1 MQNIPDPA
9 SVSSVH
15 PQSFKTQLKKLS
27 GTTTHRKAFKTG
39 NVLDAVAV
47 NNKGAEVKPQAS
59 KAKRFAGEEVQENV
73 SDSVQNDAINNAESV
88 THSSNSVHI
97 ASLSTD
103 ELSDKARTYNTSFES
118 QADTIVS
125 QVSIATPVSTS
136 VASATPSF
144 SLAGMGAGLGA
155 LALGGSSG
163 GSSGGGA
170 QTTAVTTTPKSDT
183 PLALSGFIA
192 AGPMVNNDGLKVEV
206 FDVNGN
212 RLASTNSVKDGTF
225 TINLKNTYT
234 GILKVVVSDTNG
246 EAINF
251 IDEANGKSKSLGT
264 DLITIFN
271 LLAGEKNLN
280 INVNTLTTEAA
291 NKVLT
296 VSNDLT
302 KVTNADISKANLE
315 IATKYGLTDKSSQA
329 AIKPDLLITSKP
341 GLIIDSTGAI
351 NQGFNAYGL
360 ALAVK
365 SVLDD
370 NPSMTIKDACKSLAE
385 NPLYAKSFSGP
396 TDWAS
401 AVYKFG
407 ASFLDNVLP
416 TGSSTIT
423 VANDQP
429 ISQTTT
435 ITQGQVLR
443 ATSSITDNDGI
454 PTSGAGALS
463 YKWQASSDKTNWSDS
478 DIVDATGN
486 TFTTTQAQ
494 VGKFIRAVAT
504 YTDNFGTTET
514 VESAPTNSIVNIDD
528 ATTGALTISGTGN
541 QGQVLTATSTIAD
554 IDGIPASGVGALSYK
569 WQSSS
574 ESQGSWS
581 DIAGPTASTFTT
593 TQEQVGKYIRAVA
606 TYTDNFGATEIVTS
620 VPTTNVIAN
629 VNDAPTGILT
639 IPEAVTPD
647 RTGFAA
653 GGFFIPDLAAD
664 LKVVNQGQ
672 VLTATSTIADID
684 GIPASGAGALS
695 YKWQASSDKTNWSD
709 SDIVDATGN
718 TFTTTQAQV
727 DKYIRVVATYT
738 DNFGATE
745 IVNSLP
751 SDKAITNANDAP
763 SGALTISGTANQ
775 GQVLTATSTIA
786 DIDGIPA
793 SGVGALSFK
802 WQSSSV
808 SGGGWSD
815 IAGATASTFTT
826 TQAQVG
832 KFIRVVAT
840 YTDNFGTAETVESA
854 PTDAITYEYEVDPLL
869 IEGTST
875 VAPASQTGSTQSFA
889 AGDVNGDG
897 ISDWIYAIG
906 GPEAGTTPA
915 LMKREM
921 YVMFGD
927 TSGTYVLNTAN
938 PDKGFPIQLH
948 SLTGEKSVSPFAGN
962 RVGYL
967 PRIATD
973 FNGDG
978 KGEIIVGT
986 FHENL
991 DNEDVSKNRLLL
1003 VDQANRKPD
1012 ANQALIKLVNFASAD
1027 ADVGY
1032 RASDS
1037 GDINGDGFS
1046 DLIIGNQGRRNVN
1059 IIYGNK
1065 NIDPVNYNYNEIAPG
1080 GVLPANF
1087 GFNIIDSKHNLDLE
1101 YGWAVSALG
1110 DVNGDGYGDMAI
1122 ANSWSF
1128 DPTLQSVEEVF
1139 VIFGKPGR
1147 SNANID
1153 VNSIRSGADNTQGYV
1168 ISMDPQLP
1176 FLAFNMS
1183 FTATKVAGDFNG
1195 DGLNDFVFEGHSYDH
1210 TAAKFYVVFGKQ
1222 STSKIRLDEL
1232 GTNGFSIS
1240 FPTSALRD
1248 VIYKMPSENDYFAD
1262 MPRHTAA
1269 NCGDFNGDG
1278 IDDMLI
1284 SLIFNTRLSD
1294 TEKTNHF
1301 LSYVVYGKTELGDI
1315 DLNDLGNNGFKVFEG
1330 TRTLP
1335 TRSEFFG
1342 NVVPV
1347 GDINADGLPDLVFDD
1362 YFGTQEGAP
1371 TVIFG
1376 SSIDQPQPQWKVTHQ
1391 GFDGSDTLTSSGVNQ
1406 SETFIAGAG
1415 QDTLWGKGGADVMY
1429 AGAGNDVFYLNAD
1442 NINKLSTPMQN
1453 NERLARVDG
1462 GGGLDTLALDGS
1474 DINVDLTAIANTRL
1488 QSIEKINLGGN
1499 NKLKLSWQDIQNMSA
1514 MNLFNDATSGWSGF
1528 SSNTIRHHQLLI
1540 DGSATDSVDF
1550 LTEGGWVKEP
1560 TTVQLNN
1567 GESIQNYNL
1576 YTNTN
1581 HATQL
1586 LVNTSVG
1593 TVI

>member
-163 GSSGGGA
+163 GSSGGSA

-291 NKVLT
+291 NKVLA
-296 VSNDLT
+296 SNDLT

-315 IATKYGLTDKSSQA
+315 IATKYGLIDKSSQA
-329 AIKPDLLITSKP
+329 AINPDLLITSKP
-341 GLIIDSTGAI
+341 GLIIDLTGAI

-385 NPLYAKSFSGP
+385 NPLYTKSFGGP

-443 ATSSITDNDGI
+443 ATSSITDIDGI
-454 PTSGAGALS
+454 PTSGIGALS

-494 VGKFIRAVAT
+494 VGKFIRVVAT

-514 VESAPTNSIVNIDD
+514 VESAPTNNIVNIDD

-554 IDGIPASGVGALSYK
+554 IDGIP
-569 WQSSS
+569 
-574 ESQGSWS
+574 
-581 DIAGPTASTFTT
+581 T
-593 TQEQVGKYIRAVA
+593 
-606 TYTDNFGATEIVTS
+606 
-620 VPTTNVIAN
+620 
-629 VNDAPTGILT
+629 
-639 IPEAVTPD
+639 
-647 RTGFAA
+647 
-653 GGFFIPDLAAD
+653 
-664 LKVVNQGQ
+664 
-672 VLTATSTIADID
+672 
-684 GIPASGAGALS
+684 SGAGALS
-695 YKWQASSDKTNWSD
+695 YKWQASS
-709 SDIVDATGN
+709 
-718 TFTTTQAQV
+718 
-727 DKYIRVVATYT
+727 
-738 DNFGATE
+738 
-745 IVNSLP
+745 
-751 SDKAITNANDAP
+751 
-763 SGALTISGTANQ
+763 ISE
-775 GQVLTATSTIA
+775 
-786 DIDGIPA
+786 
-793 SGVGALSFK
+793 
-802 WQSSSV
+802 
-808 SGGGWSD
+808 GGWSD

-832 KFIRVVAT
+832 KYIRAVAT

-906 GPEAGTTPA
+906 GPMAGTTPA

-938 PDKGFPIQLH
+938 ADKGFPIQLH
-948 SLTGEKSVSPFAGN
+948 SLTGEESIYPHIGN
-962 RVGYL
+962 RLGYL

-991 DNEDVSKNRLLL
+991 NNKDALKNRLLL
-1003 VDQANRKPD
+1003 VDQANRNPD
-1012 ANQALIKLVNFASAD
+1012 ANKPLIKLVNFDDPEAGT
-1027 ADVGY
+1027 GY

-1046 DLIIGNQGRRNVN
+1046 DLIIGNQYRRNVN

-1087 GFNIIDSKHNLDLE
+1087 GFNIIDSKQNLDIGF
-1101 YGWAVSALG
+1101 GWGVSALG

-1122 ANSWSF
+1122 ANSNSF

-1139 VIFGKPGR
+1139 VIFGKQGR

-1153 VNSIRSGADNTQGYV
+1153 VNSIRSGADNMQGYV

-1176 FLAFNMS
+1176 FLANNMS

-1195 DGLNDFVFEGHSYDH
+1195 DGLNDFVFEGRSYDH
-1210 TAAKFYVVFGKQ
+1210 TAAKFYVVFGKK
-1222 STSKIRLDEL
+1222 STSTIGLDEL

-1240 FPTSALRD
+1240 LPTAALRD
-1248 VIYKMPSENDYFAD
+1248 VIVKVPSENDYFGD
-1262 MPRHTAA
+1262 IPRHTAA

-1301 LSYVVYGKTELGDI
+1301 LSYVVYGKAELGDI

-1342 NVVPV
+1342 NIVPV

-1362 YFGTQEGAP
+1362 YFGTQGGTP

-1376 SSIDQPQPQWKVTHQ
+1376 SSIDQPRPQWKVTHQ

-1415 QDTLWGKGGADVMY
+1415 QDTIWGKGGADVIY

-1442 NINKLSTPMQN
+1442 NISKLSNPMQN

-1474 DINVDLTAIANTRL
+1474 SINVDLTAIANTRL

>member
-315 IATKYGLTDKSSQA
+315 IATKYGLIDKSSQA
-329 AIKPDLLITSKP
+329 AINPDLLITSKP

-443 ATSSITDNDGI
+443 ATSSITDIDGI
-454 PTSGAGALS
+454 PTSG
-463 YKWQASSDKTNWSDS
+463 T
-478 DIVDATGN
+478 
-486 TFTTTQAQ
+486 
-494 VGKFIRAVAT
+494 
-504 YTDNFGTTET
+504 
-514 VESAPTNSIVNIDD
+514 
-528 ATTGALTISGTGN
+528 
-541 QGQVLTATSTIAD
+541 
-554 IDGIPASGVGALSYK
+554 
-569 WQSSS
+569 
-574 ESQGSWS
+574 
-581 DIAGPTASTFTT
+581 
-593 TQEQVGKYIRAVA
+593 
-606 TYTDNFGATEIVTS
+606 
-620 VPTTNVIAN
+620 
-629 VNDAPTGILT
+629 
-639 IPEAVTPD
+639 
-647 RTGFAA
+647 
-653 GGFFIPDLAAD
+653 
-664 LKVVNQGQ
+664 
-672 VLTATSTIADID
+672 
-684 GIPASGAGALS
+684 GALS

-763 SGALTISGTANQ
+763 SGALTISGSATQ

-793 SGVGALSFK
+793 SGVGALTYK
-802 WQSSSV
+802 WQASSV

-832 KFIRVVAT
+832 KYIRAVAT

-906 GPEAGTTPA
+906 GPMAGTTPA

-938 PDKGFPIQLH
+938 ADKGFPIQLH
-948 SLTGEKSVSPFAGN
+948 SLTGEESIYPHIGN
-962 RVGYL
+962 RLGYL

-1003 VDQANRKPD
+1003 VDQANRNPD
-1012 ANQALIKLVNFASAD
+1012 ANKPLIKLVNFDDPEAGT
-1027 ADVGY
+1027 GY

-1087 GFNIIDSKHNLDLE
+1087 GFNIIDSKQNLDIGF
-1101 YGWAVSALG
+1101 GWGVSALG

-1122 ANSWSF
+1122 ANSNSF

-1139 VIFGKPGR
+1139 VIFGKQGR

-1176 FLAFNMS
+1176 FLANNMS

-1195 DGLNDFVFEGHSYDH
+1195 DGLNDFVFEGRSYDH
-1210 TAAKFYVVFGKQ
+1210 TAAKFYVVFGKK
-1222 STSKIRLDEL
+1222 STSTIGLDEL

-1240 FPTSALRD
+1240 LPTAALRD
-1248 VIYKMPSENDYFAD
+1248 VIVKVPSENDYFGD
-1262 MPRHTAA
+1262 IPRHTAA

-1301 LSYVVYGKTELGDI
+1301 LSYVVYGKAELGDI

-1342 NVVPV
+1342 NIVPV

-1362 YFGTQEGAP
+1362 YFGTQGGTP

-1415 QDTLWGKGGADVMY
+1415 QDTVWGKGGADVMY

-1474 DINVDLTAIANTRL
+1474 YINVDLTAIANTRL
-1488 QSIEKINLGGN
+1488 QSIEKINLSGN

>member
-1 MQNIPDPA
+1 MQNIPDSA

-103 ELSDKARTYNTSFES
+103 ELTDKARTYNTSFES

-212 RLASTNSVKDGTF
+212 RLASTNSVKDGAF

-315 IATKYGLTDKSSQA
+315 IATKYGLIDKSSQA
-329 AIKPDLLITSKP
+329 AINPDVLITSKT

-407 ASFLDNVLP
+407 ASFIDNVLP

-443 ATSSITDNDGI
+443 ATSSITD
-454 PTSGAGALS
+454 
-463 YKWQASSDKTNWSDS
+463 
-478 DIVDATGN
+478 
-486 TFTTTQAQ
+486 
-494 VGKFIRAVAT
+494 
-504 YTDNFGTTET
+504 
-514 VESAPTNSIVNIDD
+514 
-528 ATTGALTISGTGN
+528 
-541 QGQVLTATSTIAD
+541 

-574 ESQGSWS
+574 
-581 DIAGPTASTFTT
+581 
-593 TQEQVGKYIRAVA
+593 VG
-606 TYTDNFGATEIVTS
+606 E
-620 VPTTNVIAN
+620 
-629 VNDAPTGILT
+629 
-639 IPEAVTPD
+639 
-647 RTGFAA
+647 
-653 GGFFIPDLAAD
+653 
-664 LKVVNQGQ
+664 
-672 VLTATSTIADID
+672 
-684 GIPASGAGALS
+684 
-695 YKWQASSDKTNWSD
+695 
-709 SDIVDATGN
+709 
-718 TFTTTQAQV
+718 
-727 DKYIRVVATYT
+727 
-738 DNFGATE
+738 
-745 IVNSLP
+745 
-751 SDKAITNANDAP
+751 
-763 SGALTISGTANQ
+763 
-775 GQVLTATSTIA
+775 
-786 DIDGIPA
+786 
-793 SGVGALSFK
+793 
-802 WQSSSV
+802 
-808 SGGGWSD
+808 GGWSD

-840 YTDNFGTAETVESA
+840 YTDNFGTTETVESA

-921 YVMFGD
+921 YVMLGD

-938 PDKGFPIQLH
+938 PDKGFRIQLH
-948 SLTGEKSVSPFAGN
+948 SLTSESISPYIGN
-962 RVGYL
+962 RLGYL
-967 PRIATD
+967 PRIAND

-1003 VDQANRKPD
+1003 VDQANRNPD
-1012 ANQALIKLVNFASAD
+1012 ANQALIKLVNFDEVD
-1027 ADVGY
+1027 ANYGY

-1046 DLIIGNQGRRNVN
+1046 DLIIGNPRRSNVN
-1059 IIYGNK
+1059 IIFGNK
-1065 NIDPVNYNYNEIAPG
+1065 NIDPANYNYDAIAPG

-1087 GFNIIDSKHNLDLE
+1087 GFNIIDSIVNLDIAF
-1101 YGWAVSALG
+1101 GWAVSALG
-1110 DVNGDGYGDMAI
+1110 DVNGDGYCDMAI
-1122 ANSWSF
+1122 ANSWSS
-1128 DPTLQSVEEVF
+1128 DPALKSVEEVF

-1168 ISMDPQLP
+1168 VSMNPQLP

-1195 DGLNDFVFEGHSYDH
+1195 DGLNDFVFEGRSYDH

-1222 STSKIRLDEL
+1222 STSKIGLNEL

-1240 FPTSALRD
+1240 LPTSALRD
-1248 VIYKMPSENDYFAD
+1248 VIYKVPSENDYFGD

-1342 NVVPV
+1342 NIVPV

-1362 YFGTQEGAP
+1362 YFGTQGGTP

-1415 QDTLWGKGGADVMY
+1415 QDTVWGKGGADVMY

-1474 DINVDLTAIANTRL
+1474 YINVDLTAIANTRL

-1540 DGSATDSVDF
+1540 DGSATDSVSF
-1550 LTEGGWVKEP
+1550 LTEEWVKEP
-1560 TTVQLNN
+1560 TTVQFNN

>member
-315 IATKYGLTDKSSQA
+315 IATKYGLIDKSSQA
-329 AIKPDLLITSKP
+329 AINPDLLITSKP
-341 GLIIDSTGAI
+341 GLIIDLTGAI

-385 NPLYAKSFSGP
+385 NPLYTKSFGGP

-443 ATSSITDNDGI
+443 ATSSITDIDGI
-454 PTSGAGALS
+454 PTSGTGALS

-528 ATTGALTISGTGN
+528 ATTGALTISGS
-541 QGQVLTATSTIAD
+541 A
-554 IDGIPASGVGALSYK
+554 
-569 WQSSS
+569 
-574 ESQGSWS
+574 
-581 DIAGPTASTFTT
+581 
-593 TQEQVGKYIRAVA
+593 
-606 TYTDNFGATEIVTS
+606 
-620 VPTTNVIAN
+620 
-629 VNDAPTGILT
+629 
-639 IPEAVTPD
+639 
-647 RTGFAA
+647 
-653 GGFFIPDLAAD
+653 
-664 LKVVNQGQ
+664 NQGQ

-709 SDIVDATGN
+709 SDI
-718 TFTTTQAQV
+718 
-727 DKYIRVVATYT
+727 
-738 DNFGATE
+738 
-745 IVNSLP
+745 
-751 SDKAITNANDAP
+751 
-763 SGALTISGTANQ
+763 
-775 GQVLTATSTIA
+775 
-786 DIDGIPA
+786 
-793 SGVGALSFK
+793 
-802 WQSSSV
+802 
-808 SGGGWSD
+808 
-815 IAGATASTFTT
+815 AGATASTFTT

-840 YTDNFGTAETVESA
+840 YTDNFGTPEEVTSAPTTTAITNANDAPSGALTISGIANQGQVLTATSTIADIDGIPASGAGALTYKWQASSVSGGSWSDIAGATASTFTTTQAQVGKYIRAVATYTDNFGTTETVESA
-854 PTDAITYEYEVDPLL
+854 PTDAITYKYEVDPLL

-906 GPEAGTTPA
+906 GPEAGTTPT

-938 PDKGFPIQLH
+938 ADKGFRIQLH
-948 SLTGEKSVSPFAGN
+948 SLTGIRSAYSAFGN
-962 RVGYL
+962 NLGYL
-967 PRIATD
+967 PSIATD

-978 KGEIIVGT
+978 KSEIIVGIHVDEPYKT
-986 FHENL
+986 HL
-991 DNEDVSKNRLLL
+991 TL
-1003 VDQANRKPD
+1003 VDQANRDPD
-1012 ANQALIKLVNFASAD
+1012 ANQVLIRLVNFDHPSSA
-1027 ADVGY
+1027 AGY
-1032 RASDS
+1032 RASVS

-1046 DLIIGNQGRRNVN
+1046 DLIIGNRARQNVN
-1059 IIYGNK
+1059 VLYGTK
-1065 NIDPVNYNYNEIAPG
+1065 NIYSVNYNYNAIAPDN
-1080 GVLPANF
+1080 VLPANF
-1087 GFNIIDSKHNLDLE
+1087 GFNIFDSQQKIDLSF
-1101 YGWAVSALG
+1101 GWAVSASG
-1110 DVNGDGYGDMAI
+1110 DVNGDGYGDIAI
-1122 ANSWSF
+1122 ANSYSD
-1128 DPTLQSVEEVF
+1128 DPTLQTEEEVF
-1139 VIFGKPGR
+1139 VIFGKPGS

-1153 VNSIRSGADNTQGYV
+1153 VNSIRSGTGNTQGYV

-1183 FTATKVAGDFNG
+1183 ATATKVAGDFNG
-1195 DGLNDFVFEGHSYDH
+1195 DGLNDFVFEGRSYDH

-1222 STSKIRLDEL
+1222 STSKIGLDRL

-1240 FPTSALRD
+1240 LPTAALRD
-1248 VIYKMPSENDYFAD
+1248 VIFIEPTLDDYFGD

-1362 YFGTQEGAP
+1362 YFGTQGGTP

-1415 QDTLWGKGGADVMY
+1415 QDTVWGKGGADVMY

-1474 DINVDLTAIANTRL
+1474 YINVDLTAIANTRL

>member
-47 NNKGAEVKPQAS
+47 NNKGAEVKPQAP

-73 SDSVQNDAINNAESV
+73 NDSVQNDAINNAESV

-103 ELSDKARTYNTSFES
+103 ELTDKARTYNTSFES

-291 NKVLT
+291 NKVLA
-296 VSNDLT
+296 SNDLT

-315 IATKYGLTDKSSQA
+315 IATKYGLIDKSSQA
-329 AIKPDLLITSKP
+329 AINPDLLITSKP
-341 GLIIDSTGAI
+341 GLIIDLTGAI

-385 NPLYAKSFSGP
+385 NPLYTKSFGGP

-443 ATSSITDNDGI
+443 ATSSITDIDGI
-454 PTSGAGALS
+454 PTSGTGALS

-494 VGKFIRAVAT
+494 VGKFIRVVAT
-504 YTDNFGTTET
+504 YTDNFGTT
-514 VESAPTNSIVNIDD
+514 
-528 ATTGALTISGTGN
+528 
-541 QGQVLTATSTIAD
+541 
-554 IDGIPASGVGALSYK
+554 
-569 WQSSS
+569 
-574 ESQGSWS
+574 
-581 DIAGPTASTFTT
+581 
-593 TQEQVGKYIRAVA
+593 
-606 TYTDNFGATEIVTS
+606 
-620 VPTTNVIAN
+620 
-629 VNDAPTGILT
+629 
-639 IPEAVTPD
+639 
-647 RTGFAA
+647 
-653 GGFFIPDLAAD
+653 
-664 LKVVNQGQ
+664 
-672 VLTATSTIADID
+672 
-684 GIPASGAGALS
+684 
-695 YKWQASSDKTNWSD
+695 
-709 SDIVDATGN
+709 
-718 TFTTTQAQV
+718 
-727 DKYIRVVATYT
+727 
-738 DNFGATE
+738 
-745 IVNSLP
+745 
-751 SDKAITNANDAP
+751 
-763 SGALTISGTANQ
+763 
-775 GQVLTATSTIA
+775 
-786 DIDGIPA
+786 
-793 SGVGALSFK
+793 
-802 WQSSSV
+802 
-808 SGGGWSD
+808 
-815 IAGATASTFTT
+815 
-826 TQAQVG
+826 
-832 KFIRVVAT
+832 
-840 YTDNFGTAETVESA
+840 ETVESA

-938 PDKGFPIQLH
+938 ADKGFRIQLH
-948 SLTGEKSVSPFAGN
+948 SLTGKESLLPYIGN
-962 RVGYL
+962 RLGYL

-991 DNEDVSKNRLLL
+991 NNKDALKNRLLL
-1003 VDQANRKPD
+1003 VDQANRNPD
-1012 ANQALIKLVNFASAD
+1012 ANKPLIKLVNFDDPEAGT
-1027 ADVGY
+1027 GY

-1046 DLIIGNQGRRNVN
+1046 DLIIGNQYRRNVN

-1087 GFNIIDSKHNLDLE
+1087 GFNIIDSIVNLDIAF
-1101 YGWAVSALG
+1101 GWAVSALG

-1122 ANSWSF
+1122 AHSYSS
-1128 DPTLQSVEEVF
+1128 DPTLKSVEELF
-1139 VIFGKPGR
+1139 VIFGKQGR

-1168 ISMDPQLP
+1168 ISSDPQLP

-1195 DGLNDFVFEGHSYDH
+1195 DGLNDFVFEGRSYDH

-1222 STSKIRLDEL
+1222 STSKIGLNEL

-1240 FPTSALRD
+1240 LPTSALRD
-1248 VIYKMPSENDYFAD
+1248 VIYKVPSENDYFGD

-1362 YFGTQEGAP
+1362 YFGTQGGTP

-1415 QDTLWGKGGADVMY
+1415 QDTVWGKGGADVMY

-1474 DINVDLTAIANTRL
+1474 YINVDLTAIANTRL

>member
-47 NNKGAEVKPQAS
+47 NNKGAEVKPQAP

-73 SDSVQNDAINNAESV
+73 NDSVQNDAINNAESV

-103 ELSDKARTYNTSFES
+103 ELTDKARTYNTSFES

-212 RLASTNSVKDGTF
+212 RLASTNSVKDGAF

-291 NKVLT
+291 NKVLA
-296 VSNDLT
+296 SNDLT

-315 IATKYGLTDKSSQA
+315 IATKYGLIDKSSQA
-329 AIKPDLLITSKP
+329 AINPDLLITSKP
-341 GLIIDSTGAI
+341 GLIIDLTGAI

-385 NPLYAKSFSGP
+385 NPLYAKSFGGP

-443 ATSSITDNDGI
+443 ATSSITDIDGI
-454 PTSGAGALS
+454 PTSGVGVLS
-463 YKWQASSDKTNWSDS
+463 YKWQSSSVSGGGWSD
-478 DIVDATGN
+478 IAGATAS
-486 TFTTTQAQ
+486 TFITTQAQ
-494 VGKFIRAVAT
+494 VGKFIRVVAT

-514 VESAPTNSIVNIDD
+514 VESALTNSIVNIDD
-528 ATTGALTISGTGN
+528 ATTGALI
-541 QGQVLTATSTIAD
+541 
-554 IDGIPASGVGALSYK
+554 
-569 WQSSS
+569 
-574 ESQGSWS
+574 
-581 DIAGPTASTFTT
+581 
-593 TQEQVGKYIRAVA
+593 
-606 TYTDNFGATEIVTS
+606 
-620 VPTTNVIAN
+620 
-629 VNDAPTGILT
+629 
-639 IPEAVTPD
+639 
-647 RTGFAA
+647 
-653 GGFFIPDLAAD
+653 
-664 LKVVNQGQ
+664 
-672 VLTATSTIADID
+672 
-684 GIPASGAGALS
+684 
-695 YKWQASSDKTNWSD
+695 
-709 SDIVDATGN
+709 
-718 TFTTTQAQV
+718 
-727 DKYIRVVATYT
+727 
-738 DNFGATE
+738 
-745 IVNSLP
+745 
-751 SDKAITNANDAP
+751 
-763 SGALTISGTANQ
+763 ISGTANQ

-786 DIDGIPA
+786 DIDGIPT

-802 WQSSSV
+802 WQASTDKANWSD
-808 SGGGWSD
+808 SD

-832 KFIRVVAT
+832 KYIRAVAT

-991 DNEDVSKNRLLL
+991 DNKDALKNRLLI
-1003 VDQANRKPD
+1003 VDQANRNPD
-1012 ANQALIKLVNFASAD
+1012 ANQALIKLVNFDSAD
-1027 ADVGY
+1027 ADYGY
-1032 RASDS
+1032 RTSDL

-1046 DLIIGNQGRRNVN
+1046 DLIIGNQARRNVN
-1059 IIYGNK
+1059 IIYGKK
-1065 NIDPVNYNYNEIAPG
+1065 NFDPVNYNYNEIAPG

-1087 GFNIIDSKHNLDLE
+1087 GFNIIDSIVNLDIAF
-1101 YGWAVSALG
+1101 GWAVSALG

-1122 ANSWSF
+1122 AHSYSS
-1128 DPTLQSVEEVF
+1128 DPTLKSVEELF
-1139 VIFGKPGR
+1139 VIFGKQGR

-1168 ISMDPQLP
+1168 ISSDPQLP

-1195 DGLNDFVFEGHSYDH
+1195 DGLNDFVFEGRSYDH

-1222 STSKIRLDEL
+1222 STSKIGLNEL

-1240 FPTSALRD
+1240 LPTSALRD
-1248 VIYKMPSENDYFAD
+1248 VIYKGPSLPDYFGD

-1301 LSYVVYGKTELGDI
+1301 LSYVVYGKAELGDI

-1342 NVVPV
+1342 NIVPV

-1362 YFGTQEGAP
+1362 YFGTQGGTP

-1415 QDTLWGKGGADVMY
+1415 QDTVWGKGGADVMY

-1474 DINVDLTAIANTRL
+1474 YINVDLTAIANARL
-1488 QSIEKINLGGN
+1488 QSIEIINLGGN

-1540 DGSATDSVDF
+1540 DGSATDSVSF
-1550 LTEGGWVKEP
+1550 LTEEWAKEP
-1560 TTVQLNN
+1560 TTVQFNN

>member
-1 MQNIPDPA
+1 LVNI
-9 SVSSVH
+9 
-15 PQSFKTQLKKLS
+15 F
-27 GTTTHRKAFKTG
+27 
-39 NVLDAVAV
+39 
-47 NNKGAEVKPQAS
+47 
-59 KAKRFAGEEVQENV
+59 
-73 SDSVQNDAINNAESV
+73 
-88 THSSNSVHI
+88 
-97 ASLSTD
+97 
-103 ELSDKARTYNTSFES
+103 
-118 QADTIVS
+118 
-125 QVSIATPVSTS
+125 
-136 VASATPSF
+136 
-144 SLAGMGAGLGA
+144 
-155 LALGGSSG
+155 
-163 GSSGGGA
+163 
-170 QTTAVTTTPKSDT
+170 
-183 PLALSGFIA
+183 
-192 AGPMVNNDGLKVEV
+192 
-206 FDVNGN
+206 
-212 RLASTNSVKDGTF
+212 
-225 TINLKNTYT
+225 
-234 GILKVVVSDTNG
+234 
-246 EAINF
+246 
-251 IDEANGKSKSLGT
+251 
-264 DLITIFN
+264 
-271 LLAGEKNLN
+271 
-280 INVNTLTTEAA
+280 
-291 NKVLT
+291 
-296 VSNDLT
+296 
-302 KVTNADISKANLE
+302 
-315 IATKYGLTDKSSQA
+315 
-329 AIKPDLLITSKP
+329 
-341 GLIIDSTGAI
+341 
-351 NQGFNAYGL
+351 
-360 ALAVK
+360 
-365 SVLDD
+365 
-370 NPSMTIKDACKSLAE
+370 
-385 NPLYAKSFSGP
+385 
-396 TDWAS
+396 
-401 AVYKFG
+401 
-407 ASFLDNVLP
+407 
-416 TGSSTIT
+416 
-423 VANDQP
+423 
-429 ISQTTT
+429 
-435 ITQGQVLR
+435 
-443 ATSSITDNDGI
+443 
-454 PTSGAGALS
+454 
-463 YKWQASSDKTNWSDS
+463 
-478 DIVDATGN
+478 
-486 TFTTTQAQ
+486 
-494 VGKFIRAVAT
+494 KFIRVVAT

-514 VESAPTNSIVNIDD
+514 VESALTNSIVNIDD
-528 ATTGALTISGTGN
+528 ATTGALIISGTANQGQVLTATSTIADIDGIPTSGVGALSFKWQASSDKANWSDSDIAGATASTFTTTQAQVGKFIRVVATYTDNFGITEEVTSVPTTTAITNANDAPSGALTISGSAT

-554 IDGIPASGVGALSYK
+554 IDGIPASGVGALSFK
-569 WQSSS
+569 WQASSDKTNWS
-574 ESQGSWS
+574 DS
-581 DIAGPTASTFTT
+581 DIAGATAITFTT
-593 TQEQVGKYIRAVA
+593 TQAQVGKYIRAVA
-606 TYTDNFGATEIVTS
+606 TYTDNFGITEVVTS

-639 IPEAVTPD
+639 IPEAITPD

-684 GIPASGAGALS
+684 GIPVSGVGALS
-695 YKWQASSDKTNWSD
+695 YKWQSSSESGGSWSD
-709 SDIVDATGN
+709 IAGATAS

-745 IVNSLP
+745 IVNSSP

-763 SGALTISGTANQ
+763 SGTLTISGTANQ

-793 SGVGALSFK
+793 SGVGALTYK
-802 WQSSSV
+802 WQASSISE
-808 SGGGWSD
+808 GGWSD

-832 KFIRVVAT
+832 KYIRAVAT

-948 SLTGEKSVSPFAGN
+948 SLTGEQSIFPYQGN
-962 RVGYL
+962 RLGYI
-967 PRIATD
+967 PRIAND

-991 DNEDVSKNRLLL
+991 DNKDALKNRLLI
-1003 VDQANRKPD
+1003 VDQANRNPD
-1012 ANQALIKLVNFASAD
+1012 ANQALIKLVNFDSAD
-1027 ADVGY
+1027 ADYGY
-1032 RASDS
+1032 RTSDL

-1046 DLIIGNQGRRNVN
+1046 DLIIGNQARRNVN
-1059 IIYGNK
+1059 IIYGKK
-1065 NIDPVNYNYNEIAPG
+1065 NFDPVNYNYNEIAPG

-1087 GFNIIDSKHNLDLE
+1087 GFNIIDSIVNLDIAF
-1101 YGWAVSALG
+1101 GWAVSALG

-1122 ANSWSF
+1122 AHSYSS
-1128 DPTLQSVEEVF
+1128 DPTLKSVEELF
-1139 VIFGKPGR
+1139 VIFGKQGR

-1168 ISMDPQLP
+1168 ISSDPQLP

-1195 DGLNDFVFEGHSYDH
+1195 DGLNDFVFEGRSYDH

-1222 STSKIRLDEL
+1222 STSKIGLNEL

-1240 FPTSALRD
+1240 LPTSALRD
-1248 VIYKMPSENDYFAD
+1248 VIYKVPSETDYFAD

-1301 LSYVVYGKTELGDI
+1301 LSYVVYGKAELGDI

-1342 NVVPV
+1342 NIVPV

-1362 YFGTQEGAP
+1362 YFGTQGGTP

-1415 QDTLWGKGGADVMY
+1415 QDTVWGKGGADVMY

-1474 DINVDLTAIANTRL
+1474 SINVDLTAIANARL
-1488 QSIEKINLGGN
+1488 QSIEIINLGGN

-1540 DGSATDSVDF
+1540 DGSATDSVSF
-1550 LTEGGWVKEP
+1550 LTEEWAKEP
-1560 TTVQLNN
+1560 TTVQFNN

>member
-315 IATKYGLTDKSSQA
+315 IATKYGLIDKSSQA
-329 AIKPDLLITSKP
+329 AINPDLLITSKP
-341 GLIIDSTGAI
+341 GLIIDLTGAI

-443 ATSSITDNDGI
+443 ATSSITDIDGI
-454 PTSGAGALS
+454 PTSGVGVLS
-463 YKWQASSDKTNWSDS
+463 Y
-478 DIVDATGN
+478 
-486 TFTTTQAQ
+486 
-494 VGKFIRAVAT
+494 
-504 YTDNFGTTET
+504 
-514 VESAPTNSIVNIDD
+514 
-528 ATTGALTISGTGN
+528 
-541 QGQVLTATSTIAD
+541 
-554 IDGIPASGVGALSYK
+554 
-569 WQSSS
+569 
-574 ESQGSWS
+574 
-581 DIAGPTASTFTT
+581 
-593 TQEQVGKYIRAVA
+593 
-606 TYTDNFGATEIVTS
+606 
-620 VPTTNVIAN
+620 
-629 VNDAPTGILT
+629 
-639 IPEAVTPD
+639 
-647 RTGFAA
+647 
-653 GGFFIPDLAAD
+653 
-664 LKVVNQGQ
+664 
-672 VLTATSTIADID
+672 
-684 GIPASGAGALS
+684 
-695 YKWQASSDKTNWSD
+695 
-709 SDIVDATGN
+709 
-718 TFTTTQAQV
+718 
-727 DKYIRVVATYT
+727 
-738 DNFGATE
+738 
-745 IVNSLP
+745 
-751 SDKAITNANDAP
+751 
-763 SGALTISGTANQ
+763 
-775 GQVLTATSTIA
+775 
-786 DIDGIPA
+786 
-793 SGVGALSFK
+793 K

-832 KFIRVVAT
+832 KYIRAVAT

-906 GPEAGTTPA
+906 GPMAGTTPA

-948 SLTGEKSVSPFAGN
+948 SLTGEQSIFPYQGN
-962 RVGYL
+962 RLGYI
-967 PRIATD
+967 PRIAND

-991 DNEDVSKNRLLL
+991 NNKDALKNRLLL
-1003 VDQANRKPD
+1003 VDQANRNPD
-1012 ANQALIKLVNFASAD
+1012 ANKPLIKLVNFDDPEAGT
-1027 ADVGY
+1027 GY

-1046 DLIIGNQGRRNVN
+1046 DLIIGNQARRNVN
-1059 IIYGNK
+1059 IIYGKK
-1065 NIDPVNYNYNEIAPG
+1065 NFDPVNYNYNEIAPG

-1087 GFNIIDSKHNLDLE
+1087 GFNIIDSIVNLDIAF
-1101 YGWAVSALG
+1101 GWAVSALG

-1122 ANSWSF
+1122 ANSNSF

-1139 VIFGKPGR
+1139 VIFGKQGR

-1176 FLAFNMS
+1176 FLANNMS

-1240 FPTSALRD
+1240 LPTSALRD
-1248 VIYKMPSENDYFAD
+1248 VIVKVPSENDYFGD
-1262 MPRHTAA
+1262 IPRHTAA

-1301 LSYVVYGKTELGDI
+1301 LSYVVYGKAELGDI

-1342 NVVPV
+1342 NIVPV

-1362 YFGTQEGAP
+1362 YFGTQGGTP

-1391 GFDGSDTLTSSGVNQ
+1391 GFDGSDTLASSGVNQ

-1415 QDTLWGKGGADVMY
+1415 QDTIWGKGGADVIY

-1442 NINKLSTPMQN
+1442 NISKLSNPMQN

-1474 DINVDLTAIANTRL
+1474 YINVDLTAIANARL
-1488 QSIEKINLGGN
+1488 QSIEIINLGGN

-1581 HATQL
+1581 HTTQL